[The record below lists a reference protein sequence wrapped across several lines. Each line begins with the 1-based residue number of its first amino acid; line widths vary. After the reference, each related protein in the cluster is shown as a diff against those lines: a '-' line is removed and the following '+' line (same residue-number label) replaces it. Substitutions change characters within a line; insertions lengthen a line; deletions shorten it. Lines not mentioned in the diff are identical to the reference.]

1 MEDKTLAAKA
11 VETPELTPEQEK
23 ARTLSEARMDRCEPV
38 VKLILESLLKHNLLL
53 SDKNYVLQKVQQSLQ
68 GVFQDIVVEHLEDVV
83 KMLDDSLEAAL
94 KQAQNIL
101 WGKASHDVSVG
112 DVEKV
117 FKKARNSKK
126 AK

>member
-1 MEDKTLAAKA
+1 
-11 VETPELTPEQEK
+11 
-23 ARTLSEARMDRCEPV
+23 V
-38 VKLILESLLKHNLLL
+38 VKQILESLLKHDLLL

-68 GVFQDIVVEHLEDVV
+68 AVFQEVVVEHLEDVV
-83 KMLDDSLEAAL
+83 RMLDDSLEAAL

-101 WGKASHDVSVG
+101 WNKPSQDVSVG

-117 FKKARNSKK
+117 FKKARNSKR